1 MKLHQISD
9 DEGLRVNLLDYG
21 ARITQIN
28 AYGLDLVCSY
38 KDLNQFADDPFY
50 LGATIGPITNRIKG
64 GKLAVNG
71 KHFQMP
77 TNEGNNTLHSGG
89 AGFDKEFWQVTAHSE
104 SSITFELNYD
114 LSKAGMRGALKS
126 VARYSVDQGIL
137 RIEYES
143 ACDQDTYINLTN
155 HVYLNLSGTS
165 EAIVDHE
172 FTLFADSMVVVD
184 EENIP
189 TGELKSLQAPWNY
202 SLTEKPLLAELDGL
216 CDHHFNVGEPRRSDI
231 TQMLKAVSKT
241 SGLQLHVRSNSPG
254 FQLYTG
260 NFLSDP
266 FIASSGFCVETQL
279 APNAIN
285 QPDFYSPILKA
296 DEFRQQIT
304 ELEFTLPKNT

>member
-104 SSITFELNYD
+104 SSITFELNYENR
-114 LSKAGMRGALKS
+114 SR
-126 VARYSVDQGIL
+126 VIP
-137 RIEYES
+137 
-143 ACDQDTYINLTN
+143 LT
-155 HVYLNLSGTS
+155 
-165 EAIVDHE
+165 
-172 FTLFADSMVVVD
+172 
-184 EENIP
+184 
-189 TGELKSLQAPWNY
+189 K
-202 SLTEKPLLAELDGL
+202 
-216 CDHHFNVGEPRRSDI
+216 
-231 TQMLKAVSKT
+231 
-241 SGLQLHVRSNSPG
+241 G
-254 FQLYTG
+254 FC
-260 NFLSDP
+260 
-266 FIASSGFCVETQL
+266 ASSTKV
-279 APNAIN
+279 PAIKI
-285 QPDFYSPILKA
+285 PI
-296 DEFRQQIT
+296 
-304 ELEFTLPKNT
+304 